1 DVLSGL
7 RTSGLVSES
16 GRPTHGRARALE
28 LTAMGAKRLAAAHAA
43 VMGVESAMTD
53 GISANARDQL
63 VAALT
68 RCAENL
74 EAG

>member
-1 DVLSGL
+1 
-7 RTSGLVSES
+7 
-16 GRPTHGRARALE
+16 
-28 LTAMGAKRLAAAHAA
+28 
-43 VMGVESAMTD
+43 MGVESAMTD
-53 GISANARDQL
+53 GISANARHQL